1 MNVPTRMPAAPIQ
14 LISFKV
20 SLTLSFLLCRVLLS
34 QSGTSC
40 CAQSPFPANV
50 RRVVF
55 LGNSITYAG
64 TYVTYVDAYLSTRYP
79 QKKFDFINVGLPS
92 ETVSGLSEDGHAD
105 GKFPRPDLHERLARV
120 LALTKPD
127 LVFASYGMNDGI
139 YLPFDE
145 GRFQQFKDGINWL
158 HNEVIRSGA
167 QIIHLTPPVYDELKG
182 HKTGY
187 AAVLDR
193 YSDWLLSQKTA
204 QNWSVIDVHYPM
216 KQFLEAHRK
225 VDSAY
230 AIAGFALAEDG
241 VHPGQAGHW
250 IMAKRILLGLGEKAV
265 ATAPDIQ
272 SAMVTVPN
280 AAQLLKLISE
290 RQSIMKDAW
299 LTTAGHKRPGMK
311 VGLPLDEAKAKA
323 AELTA
328 QIKSLIR

>member
-1 MNVPTRMPAAPIQ
+1 MIC
-14 LISFKV
+14 
-20 SLTLSFLLCRVLLS
+20 LLGICLFG
-34 QSGTSC
+34 QSGTFSY
-40 CAQSPFPANV
+40 AQTPFPANV
-50 RRVVF
+50 HRVVF

-64 TYVTYVDAYLSTRYP
+64 TYVTYIDAYLSTRYP
-79 QKKFDFINVGLPS
+79 KQGLEFINIGLPS

-145 GRFQQFKDGINWL
+145 GRFQRFKDGINWL
-158 HNEVIRSGA
+158 HDEVIKSGA
-167 QIIHLTPPVYDELKG
+167 QIIHLTPPVYDELRG

-187 AAVLDR
+187 ASVLDR

-204 QNWSVIDVHYPM
+204 SNWSVIDMHYPM

-230 AIAGFALAEDG
+230 TISGFALAEDG
-241 VHPGQAGHW
+241 VHPGEVGHW
-250 IMAKRILLGLGEKAV
+250 IMAKSILLGLGEKAV
-265 ATAPDIQ
+265 AT
-272 SAMVTVPN
+272 VPN
-280 AAQLLKLISE
+280 IQTAMALIPNSAQLLKLISE
-290 RQSIMKDAW
+290 RQIIMKDAW
-299 LTTAGHKRPGMK
+299 LTATGHKRPGMK

-323 AELTA
+323 AELDA
-328 QIKSLIR
+328 QIKPLIR

>member
-1 MNVPTRMPAAPIQ
+1 MIVPTPAYRKPLASLRLSVR
-14 LISFKV
+14 LICLLGI
-20 SLTLSFLLCRVLLS
+20 SLLG
-34 QSGTSC
+34 QPGTSC
-40 CAQSPFPANV
+40 YAQSPFPANV

-64 TYVTYVDAYLSTRYP
+64 TYVTYIDAYLSTRYP
-79 QKKFDFINVGLPS
+79 QQGLEFINVGLPS
-92 ETVSGLSEDGHAD
+92 ETVSGLSEEGHAD

-145 GRFQQFKDGINWL
+145 GRFQQFKEGINWL
-158 HNEVIRSGA
+158 HNEIIKSGA
-167 QIIHLTPPVYDELKG
+167 QIIHLTPPVYDELRG

-193 YSDWLLSQKTA
+193 YSDWLLGQKA
-204 QNWSVIDVHYPM
+204 AYNWSVIDVHYPM
-216 KQFLEAHRK
+216 KEFLEAHRK

-241 VHPGQAGHW
+241 VHPGETGHW
-250 IMAKRILLGLGEKAV
+250 IMAKSILLGLGEKAI
-265 ATAPDIQ
+265 ATAPNIQ
-272 SAMVTVPN
+272 SAMATTPN
-280 AAQLLKLISE
+280 SIQLLKLISE
-290 RQSIMKDAW
+290 RQTILKDAW

-311 VGLPLDEAKAKA
+311 VGLPLNEAKAKA
-323 AELTA
+323 AELDA
-328 QIKSLIR
+328 QIKVLMP